1 MRTANRHRLSRRWLA
16 ASAGGIVL
24 LSGVA
29 WAQRVSLH
37 TRLMTHPSWL
47 SAALVFMTG
56 LLGSAA
62 LGLLADSRHRRMTWR
77 RRVAA
82 ATALEKLAPPLSHR
96 RFLHSLRTVAQAI
109 TKPLWKTRMGAR
121 LDAEWRQAS
130 MPGGPGIYLLML
142 GLSAAM
148 GYLLG
153 LVLAG
158 WLLGATLA
166 LLSPLAPRAWVRGR
180 SERYKSRFDEQLPF
194 GIETLASGLAAGLS
208 FEQAIA
214 YAEEDLQEPA
224 RGRFARVTRWLSLG
238 RTLEEALGR
247 LADTR
252 ADDSLAL
259 FVDGILLR
267 RQFGGNL
274 VQMLEETASLL
285 RERLELER
293 EVRAVT
299 AQGRFSGIVLAALV
313 PVSAGFLL
321 AFNPTYIR
329 ILFDTWI
336 GQLCLVIAL
345 ILQIAG
351 WAIISRL
358 IRIRY

>member
-1 MRTANRHRLSRRWLA
+1 
-16 ASAGGIVL
+16 
-24 LSGVA
+24 
-29 WAQRVSLH
+29 
-37 TRLMTHPSWL
+37 
-47 SAALVFMTG
+47 
-56 LLGSAA
+56 
-62 LGLLADSRHRRMTWR
+62 
-77 RRVAA
+77 
-82 ATALEKLAPPLSHR
+82 
-96 RFLHSLRTVAQAI
+96 
-109 TKPLWKTRMGAR
+109 MGAR

-224 RGRFARVTRWLSLG
+224 RGRFARVTRWLYLG
-238 RTLEEALGR
+238 HTLEEALGR

-259 FVDGILLR
+259 FVDGILLQ